1 MSGVSSQKRFSRLR
15 MRTAVMMPVCVVEI
29 CVMSQTSRSDS
40 SVGTSVVFA
49 ITAGSM
55 TALTTCTLPLMCYRS
70 RRAHAPTRTSR
81 IQGISCS
88 TAAMR
93 SSRSVLSTTTRS
105 TSEEGIIRPVREDP

>member
-1 MSGVSSQKRFSRLR
+1 MS
-15 MRTAVMMPVCVVEI
+15 TAVMMPVWVVEI
-29 CVMSQTSRSDS
+29 CVMSQTSRSGS

-55 TALTTCTLPLMCYRS
+55 TAFTTCTLPLMCYAS
-70 RRAHAPTRTSR
+70 RRRRSPTRTSR
-81 IQGISCS
+81 IHGISCS

-105 TSEEGIIRPVREDP
+105 TSEEGIISPVREDPYSCV